1 MLQPLTR
8 EVSLIASSL
17 TAARAAAEEE
27 ARLRDAGL
35 SIWTPERLRIS
46 MRDKLNGS
54 RLFAVSNREPYEH
67 VRQGSSITWSVPPSG
82 LVTALEPVLR
92 TCDGTEV
99 APATGDAHRES
110 LH

>member
-54 RLFAVSNREPYEH
+54 RLFAVSNREPYRH
-67 VRQGSSITWSVPPSG
+67 GRQGSPSSSSVPPSR
-82 LVTALEPVLR
+82 LVSALGPAFGPRAR
-92 TCDGTEV
+92 TRI
-99 APATGDAHRES
+99 P
-110 LH
+110 